1 MKKMRSYVN
10 LTEVFLNPL
19 NESLKKLIIRVK
31 YVLQFIN
38 NAKKTWGLMKELRG
52 EIRNAESS
60 FPAGRRRPRDV
71 P

>member
-31 YVLQFIN
+31 YYSL
-38 NAKKTWGLMKELRG
+38 
-52 EIRNAESS
+52 
-60 FPAGRRRPRDV
+60 
-71 P
+71 